1 MSIQNKSVRDG
12 FLTVTDGML
21 EYRRAISKKLELLT
35 DSEGDK
41 SLRVLFVGWNE
52 GIDEILESIIRTG
65 NVIGDLETIF
75 IEFGVYQADGK
86 AD

>member
-1 MSIQNKSVRDG
+1 MSTQNKSVKDG

-21 EYRRAISKKLELLT
+21 EYRTAISKKLGLLT
-35 DSEGDK
+35 DSEEDK
-41 SLRVLFVGWNE
+41 GLKVLFSGWNE
-52 GIDEILESIIRTG
+52 GIDEILESIVRTG
-65 NVIGDLETIF
+65 NIIGELETVF